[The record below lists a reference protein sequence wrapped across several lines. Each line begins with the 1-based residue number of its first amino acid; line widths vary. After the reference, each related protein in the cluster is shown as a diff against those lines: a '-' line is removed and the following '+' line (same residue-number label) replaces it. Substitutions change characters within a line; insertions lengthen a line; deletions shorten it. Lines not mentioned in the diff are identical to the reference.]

1 MLGQFSQGL
10 FPIYVLPQSCNI
22 IFNFYIFAS
31 ILKYMKHYSK
41 KDINE
46 MNRIYRLNLINS
58 CTGYKSANLIGTIST
73 NKIYNVAVFSSIT
86 HLGSDP
92 ALLTFIVRP
101 TTVPRDTYK
110 NIIDTKQFTVNH
122 INVDDIEDAHHTS
135 SRYPEMISEF
145 DMTKLE
151 KEFKTELPIGVCHPG
166 IHSPQ
171 TGLVK
176 NAPNCYW
183 LEKKPFQ
190 SDLRKALG
198 KEVFCENDGNCFAL
212 SEAIDGAGKHYK
224 IVYGIILGSGA
235 GGGLVIDKQIVSGP
249 NGVAGEWG
257 HNQIPYFAAKK
268 ENFNS
273 NNAREAEV
281 ESFISGLGMAKRF
294 NKIYGKNLKTNEIFE
309 LNRRHDLDAERFVD
323 DFKLNLAMSLSTIIN
338 ILDPDAFIFG
348 GGVSNEIDF
357 LSEIENMVK
366 KFVIGKEYDGVFLKP
381 KFGDASG
388 VRGAARLGRRTTY

>member
-1 MLGQFSQGL
+1 MQIGIDVGATKIESVVLEEDGQEKHRSRIACPKEYL
-10 FPIYVLPQSCNI
+10 
-22 IFNFYIFAS
+22 S
-31 ILKYMKHYSK
+31 I
-41 KDINE
+41 
-46 MNRIYRLNLINS
+46 
-58 CTGYKSANLIGTIST
+58 IST
-73 NKIYNVAVFSSIT
+73 I
-86 HLGSDP
+86 
-92 ALLTFIVRP
+92 
-101 TTVPRDTYK
+101 K
-110 NIIDTKQFTVNH
+110 NIYH
-122 INVDDIEDAHHTS
+122 
-135 SRYPEMISEF
+135 
-145 DMTKLE
+145 KLE
-151 KEFKTELPIGVCHPG
+151 KEFQKGLSIGVCHPG

-198 KEVFCENDGNCFAL
+198 KEVFCENDANCFAL

-257 HNQIPYFAAKK
+257 HNQIPFFAAKK
-268 ENFNS
+268 ENFDS
-273 NNAREAEV
+273 NNAREAEI
-281 ESFISGLGMAKRF
+281 ESFISGLALAKRF

-309 LNRRHDLDAERFVD
+309 LYRKHDLDAERFID
-323 DFKLNLAMSLSTIIN
+323 QFKLNLAMSLSSIIN

-357 LSEIENMVK
+357 LSEIESIVK
-366 KFVIGKEYDGVFLKP
+366 KFVIGKEYEGVFLKP

-388 VRGAARLGRRTTY
+388 VRGAARLGRSATY

>member
-1 MLGQFSQGL
+1 MQIGVDVGATKIETVVLEESGQEKHRSRIACPKDYL
-10 FPIYVLPQSCNI
+10 KI
-22 IFNFYIFAS
+22 ISAI
-31 ILKYMKHYSK
+31 
-41 KDINE
+41 KD
-46 MNRIYRLNLINS
+46 
-58 CTGYKSANLIGTIST
+58 
-73 NKIYNVAVFSSIT
+73 V
-86 HLGSDP
+86 
-92 ALLTFIVRP
+92 
-101 TTVPRDTYK
+101 
-110 NIIDTKQFTVNH
+110 
-122 INVDDIEDAHHTS
+122 HH
-135 SRYPEMISEF
+135 
-145 DMTKLE
+145 KLE
-151 KEFKTELPIGVCHPG
+151 KEFQKELPIGVCHPG

-176 NAPNCYW
+176 NAPNCNW

-190 SDLRKALG
+190 GDLRKALG
-198 KEVFCENDGNCFAL
+198 KEVFCENDANCFAL
-212 SEAIDGAGKHYK
+212 SEAIDGSGKHYK

-268 ENFNS
+268 ENFDS
-273 NNAREAEV
+273 NNARDAEV
-281 ESFISGLGMAKRF
+281 ESFISGLALAKRF

-309 LNRRHDLDAERFVD
+309 MYRKHDLDAERFID
-323 DFKLNLAMSLSTIIN
+323 EFKLNLAMSLSAIIN

-357 LSEIENMVK
+357 LSEIESMIK

-388 VRGAARLGRRTTY
+388 VRGAARLGRSATY

>member
-1 MLGQFSQGL
+1 MQIGIDVGATK
-10 FPIYVLPQSCNI
+10 IETVVLEENGNEKHRSRISCPKDYFQI
-22 IFNFYIFAS
+22 ISAI
-31 ILKYMKHYSK
+31 
-41 KDINE
+41 KDI
-46 MNRIYRLNLINS
+46 
-58 CTGYKSANLIGTIST
+58 
-73 NKIYNVAVFSSIT
+73 
-86 HLGSDP
+86 
-92 ALLTFIVRP
+92 
-101 TTVPRDTYK
+101 
-110 NIIDTKQFTVNH
+110 
-122 INVDDIEDAHHTS
+122 HH
-135 SRYPEMISEF
+135 
-145 DMTKLE
+145 KLE
-151 KEFKTELPIGVCHPG
+151 KEFQTELPIGVCHPG

-176 NAPNCYW
+176 NAPNCNW

-212 SEAIDGAGKHYK
+212 SEAIDGSGKHYK

-294 NKIYGKNLKTNEIFE
+294 NKMYGKNLKTSEIFE
-309 LNRRHDLDAERFVD
+309 QNRKHELNAERFID
-323 DFKLNLAMSLSTIIN
+323 EFKLNLAMSLSQIIN
-338 ILDPDAFIFG
+338 ILDPDVFIFG

-357 LSEIENMVK
+357 LSEIESMVK

-381 KFGDASG
+381 KYGDASG

>member
-1 MLGQFSQGL
+1 MQIGIDVGATK
-10 FPIYVLPQSCNI
+10 IETVLLEEDGNEKHRSRTDCPKDYLI
-22 IFNFYIFAS
+22 IINTIR
-31 ILKYMKHYSK
+31 
-41 KDINE
+41 DI
-46 MNRIYRLNLINS
+46 
-58 CTGYKSANLIGTIST
+58 
-73 NKIYNVAVFSSIT
+73 
-86 HLGSDP
+86 H
-92 ALLTFIVRP
+92 
-101 TTVPRDTYK
+101 
-110 NIIDTKQFTVNH
+110 Q
-122 INVDDIEDAHHTS
+122 
-135 SRYPEMISEF
+135 
-145 DMTKLE
+145 KLE
-151 KEFKTELPIGVCHPG
+151 NEFKEELPIGVCHPG

-176 NAPNCYW
+176 NAPNCVW

-212 SEAIDGAGKHYK
+212 SEAIDGSGKHYK

-268 ENFNS
+268 ENFSS

-309 LNRRHDLDAERFVD
+309 LNRKHDLDAERFID
-323 DFKLNLAMSLSTIIN
+323 EFKLNLAMSLSQIIN

-348 GGVSNEIDF
+348 GGVSNEIYF
-357 LSEIENMVK
+357 LSEIESMVK

-381 KFGDASG
+381 KYGDASG